1 MDDTKDILRDVAKL
15 DRAETTRRRA
25 TRYSEIAPNLQFAE
39 YISGDL
45 PAETQLFAERLKK
58 RLQPRPFQLRTSM
71 QIGRQVKYVRVTIP
85 AKFDRLELLHF
96 TDLQWGSPQW
106 SHCPGSGEQR

>member
-45 PAETQLFAERLKK
+45 PAETQLFSERLK
-58 RLQPRPFQLRTSM
+58 
-71 QIGRQVKYVRVTIP
+71 
-85 AKFDRLELLHF
+85 
-96 TDLQWGSPQW
+96 
-106 SHCPGSGEQR
+106 